1 MCPVFLRWGRWWI
14 GRQRS
19 RRGGSWLLR
28 RCRSDCRRCGD
39 RGGGTHGS
47 VQSPIIVIWIIVE
60 RVGLLQ
66 IFFVGESARLSR
78 RHFPARLPITKISHI
93 NSNSTCFQLFWAFI
107 VQDEAVLAVQVQI
120 EIIKRFRVGAIHF
133 VDSFAH
139 LQYRAEIN

>member
-39 RGGGTHGS
+39 RCGGTHGS

-60 RVGLLQ
+60 CVGLLQ

-78 RHFPARLPITKISHI
+78 RHFPARLPEIKISHI
-93 NSNSTCFQLFWAFI
+93 NSNSTRFQLFWDFST
-107 VQDEAVLAVQVQI
+107 
-120 EIIKRFRVGAIHF
+120 RWGRVGRTGPNWDYKTLPSWRNPLRRLFRTPSI
-133 VDSFAH
+133 SS
-139 LQYRAEIN
+139 RN